1 MIKSKGFTLLELIVA
16 VAIVS
21 ILTVMAYGVY
31 SKHMLKSDAAKV
43 QSEMGLIALDLEKY
57 KGKNLSYQGY
67 PTKAINIPKNEDVQP
82 KYSISIVDKDS
93 GKVLSDLESR
103 GASWAIKAESTNP
116 ENYTFLITSSGISC
130 KNKNHEQVTYNG
142 CGTIEQGYESW

>member
-1 MIKSKGFTLLELIVA
+1 MNRSKGFTLLELIVA

-21 ILTVMAYGVY
+21 ILTVMAYGAY
-31 SKHMLKSDAAKV
+31 GKHMLKSDAAKA

-67 PTKAINIPKNEDVQP
+67 PTETISIPKNNDVPP

-93 GKVLSDLESR
+93 GKVLSDLES
-103 GASWAIKAESTNP
+103 GGVSWAIKAESANP
-116 ENYTFLITSSGISC
+116 ENYTFLITSSGLSC
-130 KNKNHEQVTYNG
+130 KNKKSEQVTYNG
-142 CGTIEQGYESW
+142 CGSVEQGYEAW